1 MLTQKPKLMQKEPKP
16 MRTKQKPPLM
26 QKPRQMPMLKLKQM
40 QRRPKLTLMRN
51 VKLMLIKLRQMLTQK
66 PKLMQKEP
74 KPPLM
79 QNVKLMLKRKS
90 VRLKK
95 HVLHLQN
102 KLPKKP
108 RKRKQKQSKLL
119 QRLSATLKIKL
130 SVLGIPQQVQ
140 RVKPRLHVSRFR
152 IVALYAL

>member
-1 MLTQKPKLMQKEPKP
+1 MQNVKP
-16 MRTKQKPPLM
+16 MRTKRKPPLM
-26 QKPRQMPMLKLKQM
+26 RKLKQMPIKPRQMLMLKLKQM
-40 QRRPKLTLMRN
+40 LRRPKLTLMRN
-51 VKLMLIKLRQMLTQK
+51 VRLMLIKLRQMLTQK
-66 PKLMQKEP
+66 PKLMPKKP
-74 KPPLM
+74 KPLLM
-79 QNVKLMLKRKS
+79 QNVKPMLKPKN

-108 RKRKQKQSKLL
+108 HKRKLKQSKLL
-119 QRLSATLKIKL
+119 QRQSATLKIKL

-152 IVALYAL
+152 IVALYVL

>member
-1 MLTQKPKLMQKEPKP
+1 MQNVKP

-26 QKPRQMPMLKLKQM
+26 QKPKQTPIKPRQMPMLKLKQM

-51 VKLMLIKLRQMLTQK
+51 VKLRQMLTQK
-66 PKLMQKEP
+66 PKLMPKEP

-79 QNVKLMLKRKS
+79 PNVKPMPKPKS

-108 RKRKQKQSKLL
+108 RKRKLKQSKLL
-119 QRLSATLKIKL
+119 QRQSATLKIKL

-152 IVALYAL
+152 IVALYVL

>member
-1 MLTQKPKLMQKEPKP
+1 MQKPKQTPI
-16 MRTKQKPPLM
+16 
-26 QKPRQMPMLKLKQM
+26 KPRQMPMLKLKQM

>member
-1 MLTQKPKLMQKEPKP
+1 
-16 MRTKQKPPLM
+16 
-26 QKPRQMPMLKLKQM
+26 MLKLKQM

-51 VKLMLIKLRQMLTQK
+51 LKIMIIMLTNMLMLY
-66 PKLMQKEP
+66 PKLMQI
-74 KPPLM
+74 KPRLPLM

-119 QRLSATLKIKL
+119 QRLSATLRIKL

-152 IVALYAL
+152 IGVLYDLCS

>member
-1 MLTQKPKLMQKEPKP
+1 MQRPKQMQIKPRLPLMQKPKQTPI
-16 MRTKQKPPLM
+16 
-26 QKPRQMPMLKLKQM
+26 KPRQMPMLKLEQM
-40 QRRPKLTLMRN
+40 LRRSKLTLMRN
-51 VKLMLIKLRQMLTQK
+51 VKLRQMLTQK
-66 PKLMQKEP
+66 PKLMPKEP

-79 QNVKLMLKRKS
+79 PNVKPMPMPKS

-108 RKRKQKQSKLL
+108 HKRKLKQSKLL
-119 QRLSATLKIKL
+119 QRQSATLKIKL

-152 IVALYAL
+152 IVALYVL